1 MPGGLGGPTQYS
13 ILNTVPLDPNPR
25 PLNIIG
31 SGQRCWQICQGALVG
46 PLNTQYSILDPGTL
60 PRDIPASW
68 LNCLR
73 ERFFLYLYFYICIIY
88 LLYFFCIPLSLFL
101 GIPLFPD
108 LYLYVASIYTIMY
121 FLRLWKSGRAEADF
135 VGGISI
141 YYLLFQQMK
150 FREGKGWFCRRNINL

>member
-1 MPGGLGGPTQYS
+1 MVSSNVCYFILWIIRLKSLKELFCWLRSDWELGREWRCLETRAKDPWDTIRVVHTSIVTKLPTWA
-13 ILNTVPLDPNPR
+13 IFF
-25 PLNIIG
+25 
-31 SGQRCWQICQGALVG
+31 
-46 PLNTQYSILDPGTL
+46 
-60 PRDIPASW
+60 IPV
-68 LNCLR
+68 C
-73 ERFFLYLYFYICIIY
+73 LYLYICIIY

-141 YYLLFQQMK
+141 YNLLFQQMK
-150 FREGKGWFCRRNINL
+150 FREGKGWFCRRNTNL